1 MSVNMMST
9 LYTIYLYPVYDM
21 LCYRGIYET
30 YSTTGYDSGPTI
42 IKNVAI
48 LPATD
53 IYNCVYTIE

>member
-1 MSVNMMST
+1 MST